1 MNAKKTITL
10 SLAALLALALLSGC
24 GGKQSPESPVDVP
37 AAAQDS
43 PGEPGASALG
53 SLASFTA
60 GTLDGGTFTQDDVA
74 AKDVTVF
81 NFWSLTCAPCI
92 AEMPELAEFAKA
104 LPDNVTVVTVC
115 LDGYGNED
123 AAREVLEKAGFD
135 GITLISGDGDLLDLS
150 ANLMYTP
157 TTVLADSQ
165 GALVGEAII
174 GGQQDLSGSFLKA
187 VNQVLSAGGKD
198 EISLENT

>member
-24 GGKQSPESPVDVP
+24 GGKQSPEPPVDVP

-60 GTLDGGTFTQDDVA
+60 LDGGTFTQDDVA

-104 LPDNVTVVTVC
+104 LPDNVAVVTVC

-123 AAREVLEKAGFD
+123 AAREVLEKAGFE

-157 TTVLADSQ
+157 TTVLAGS
-165 GALVGEAII
+165 GGTLMGEAII
-174 GGQQDLSGSFLKA
+174 GGQADLAAVYLEA
-187 VNQVLSAGGKD
+187 VNQALVADGKD
-198 EISLENT
+198 EISLEDA